1 MGKKVAGTAY
11 AKADGNQFTVTGGAE
26 APLMDKKRESIE
38 GAPGHFKETDLIPYV
53 AMTVVDDPDLPLAQ
67 LAAATDTTVTVEFA
81 NGRVYVLSGAYLVG
95 EPAAK
100 GEDGTL
106 DCVGKAPKGYGNE
119 RES

>member
-38 GAPGHFKETDLIPYV
+38 GAPGHFKETDLTPYV
-53 AMTVVDDPDLPLAQ
+53 AITVIDDPDLPIAQ

-106 DCVGKAPKGYGNE
+106 ELRWEGTKGVWQ
-119 RES
+119 